1 MQHTTHSTMCC
12 TGPELRR
19 ADQSQNP
26 SVGRIWTFAT
36 SDMESSMVE
45 KSQVL
50 PKSNPNSKNEGNL
63 LFKVATL
70 ALLTLSFMVG
80 EVAHFLPTVTR
91 CTNIPGLFR
100 LVNMNRNRWS
110 VQKFFLKLF
119 STSQQI
125 DFSVPAKH
133 WQTASDLGTWLATRT
148 CPTFTQQLHR
158 VLVLR
163 HERGKASKKDLL
175 LTIL

>member
-1 MQHTTHSTMCC
+1 
-12 TGPELRR
+12 
-19 ADQSQNP
+19 
-26 SVGRIWTFAT
+26 
-36 SDMESSMVE
+36 MESSMVE

-100 LVNMNRNRWS
+100 PVNMNRNRWR
-110 VQKFFLKLF
+110 VQKFF
-119 STSQQI
+119 
-125 DFSVPAKH
+125 
-133 WQTASDLGTWLATRT
+133 
-148 CPTFTQQLHR
+148 
-158 VLVLR
+158 
-163 HERGKASKKDLL
+163 
-175 LTIL
+175 